1 MPTGWH
7 LVYFFVTSV
16 PECSCVSNGCGLYRL
31 EIYLVERE
39 HEEIGRKMTD
49 LERDIQG
56 ADNESTELMRGKV
69 SIPVIVLN
77 WNGVYDTIECVDAL
91 LASDGVD
98 FRVVLVDN
106 DSSADDFEHLRA
118 RYESHEKIELRRN
131 AQNLGFA
138 RGVNAVLQE
147 VLACPRNRPE
157 FVSLLNND
165 AVPEPGW
172 LAALVTKAESSGAG
186 AVASKMIRHDNR
198 DRLDNAG
205 HVFLNTGEILPRG
218 AGQSPDDYIK
228 PASVAGV
235 CGGACLLRSSMLDDI
250 GMFDEFFS
258 TGYEDAELGLRAL
271 LAGYEQIFAPKAV
284 VRHRIGAS
292 IDKIRDLSY
301 AVQLQVNINYTY
313 VKLVPWPVAV
323 WNLPWI
329 LLKTVALLILPLLM
343 GRWRLLKVQWRAF
356 GRTMRFLPTMFRARR
371 RFKKRR
377 VSSSV
382 VIGRQKFFARLYA
395 GYFRRFVIGGKPTI
409 FER

>member
-1 MPTGWH
+1 M
-7 LVYFFVTSV
+7 
-16 PECSCVSNGCGLYRL
+16 
-31 EIYLVERE
+31 
-39 HEEIGRKMTD
+39 
-49 LERDIQG
+49 
-56 ADNESTELMRGKV
+56 TELAAIAEEKGIKFFLI
-69 SIPVIVLN
+69 SFTDIL
-77 WNGVYDTIECVDAL
+77 GVQRAK
-91 LASDGVD
+91 
-98 FRVVLVDN
+98 LVPTRAI
-106 DSSADDFEHLRA
+106 ADMAVEGA
-118 RYESHEKIELRRN
+118 
-131 AQNLGFA
+131 GFA
-138 RGVNAVLQE
+138 GFAAWLDMSPADADILAIPDADSLIRLPWKPEVGWLAADVHYKGDPFANAPRVVLQE